1 MSRKNKHLYKGEK
14 FQNNIN
20 MEKQSKKSFSDEG
33 KTDIPIKELLNNL
46 VKDFREEGKFGPR
59 IREEHFNSMIQ
70 LDQSIKN
77 YYGNYIDQKNVTIKM
92 FKNTKNINK
101 RIKLI
106 EFDIKQDLQ
115 MLRIR
120 QKKKDEFWRSISP
133 SKSQW

>member
-1 MSRKNKHLYKGEK
+1 MSRKNKHLYKGQK
-14 FQNNIN
+14 FLNIIK
-20 MEKQSKKSFSDEG
+20 MEKNSKKSFSDEG

-46 VKDFREEGKFGPR
+46 VEDFREERKFRLP
-59 IREEHFNSMIQ
+59 ILEEYFNSMTQ
-70 LDQSIKN
+70 LNLSINN

-133 SKSQW
+133 SES